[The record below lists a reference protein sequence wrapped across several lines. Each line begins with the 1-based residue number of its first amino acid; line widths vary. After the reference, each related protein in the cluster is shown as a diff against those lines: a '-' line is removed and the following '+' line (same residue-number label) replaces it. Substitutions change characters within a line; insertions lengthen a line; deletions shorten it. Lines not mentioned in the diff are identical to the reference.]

1 MSAAPQDA
9 GQGPELRALEAAAA
23 RLEEVAR
30 RIGEGD
36 AEPEELRGLA
46 DEALALGAE
55 ITERLPR
62 ALRLPEAPG
71 DRHGPG

>member
-1 MSAAPQDA
+1 VSGTDEPA
-9 GQGPELRALEAAAA
+9 ALEAAAH

-30 RIGEGD
+30 RLGDEGVPPD
-36 AEPEELRGLA
+36 ELRALA

-62 ALRLPEAPG
+62 VLR
-71 DRHGPG
+71 DS

>member
-1 MSAAPQDA
+1 MTGA
-9 GQGPELRALEAAAA
+9 GEGAALEAAAH

-30 RIGEGD
+30 RLGDEGVPPD
-36 AEPEELRGLA
+36 ELRALA

-62 ALRLPEAPG
+62 VLR
-71 DRHGPG
+71 DS